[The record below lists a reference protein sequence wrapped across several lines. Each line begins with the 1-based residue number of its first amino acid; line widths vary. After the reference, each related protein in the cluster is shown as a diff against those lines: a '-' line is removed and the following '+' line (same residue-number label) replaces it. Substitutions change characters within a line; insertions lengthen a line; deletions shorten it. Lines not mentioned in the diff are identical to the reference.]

1 MGEEAERAE
10 ILNDA
15 LELRKLAVG
24 YLHPELPVNVDSAA
38 VGRNYFSRPSAEE
51 YEDNE
56 EAEERARILEET
68 KQFKKLAVDYFHPEN
83 RVVEVDLTA
92 SGRNY
97 FSRPSAEIE
106 DEEESEERARVLAE
120 AVQFKKF
127 AVDYLHPEKSVVT
140 SDPCASGRNYFTRA
154 SAPGQSE
161 LAGSQQKSKKQYSI
175 PILPKTKGAP
185 SKGEQ
190 SKLAPE
196 SEKKTDGVLHK
207 SPSAVMLFG
216 GNDSDMM
223 Y

>member
-1 MGEEAERAE
+1 MGE
-10 ILNDA
+10 
-15 LELRKLAVG
+15 
-24 YLHPELPVNVDSAA
+24 
-38 VGRNYFSRPSAEE
+38 
-51 YEDNE
+51 E

-68 KQFKKLAVDYFHPEN
+68 KLFKKLAVDYFHPEN
-83 RVVEVDLTA
+83 RVVEVDPTA

-154 SAPGQSE
+154 SAPGQNE
-161 LAGSQQKSKKQYSI
+161 LAGSQQKSKKQYSV
-175 PILPKTKGAP
+175 PIFPKTLETKGAQ
-185 SKGEQ
+185 GEQQ

-207 SPSAVMLFG
+207 SPS
-216 GNDSDMM
+216 
-223 Y
+223 